1 MEYGG
6 FSFTQEN
13 IQKVL
18 GTADGRKLLS
28 LLKKDGGAA
37 LRQAGDAIRR
47 GDHAAAEAIL
57 SPIMNSPEARE
68 LIARINQS

>member
-18 GTADGRKLLS
+18 GTADGRKLLA
-28 LLKKDGGAA
+28 LLMRDGGGA
-37 LRQAGDAIRR
+37 LRQ
-47 GDHAAAEAIL
+47 AAEAIL

>member
-13 IQKVL
+13 IQRVL

-28 LLKKDGGAA
+28 LLMRDGGGA
-37 LRQAGDAIRR
+37 LRQAGEAIKR
-47 GDHAAAEAIL
+47 GDQAAAEAIL
-57 SPIMNSPEARE
+57 SPIMNSPEAQA